1 MLIFNN
7 ANKTVHLKAF
17 RCTYS
22 QLCLSTGAG
31 GSREPGQAG
40 SRGLRGRSEREG
52 EGHRARDVQ
61 RKLDLVFFSPF
72 HPVLFQFSKSLN

>member
-1 MLIFNN
+1 MLVFNA

-17 RCTYS
+17 TNS
-22 QLCLSTGAG
+22 EPCLHTGAG

-40 SRGLRGRSEREG
+40 SRGLRGRPKRER

-61 RKLDLVFFSPF
+61 RKLDPGLLFSF
-72 HPVLFQFSKSLN
+72 LIQCFRF